1 MKIRTRIVL
10 VFVVVVAGG
19 FYFLVQW
26 IADDLR
32 PRYLES
38 LEEPLVDTAH
48 LLAELLAAGTP
59 GKDTLVDG
67 EHLGEVFERLYQ
79 RRFQARI
86 YALEKQHVDLRI
98 YVTDATGRVVFDSTG
113 RDVGADYSRW
123 NDVYRTLRGR
133 YGARSSNE
141 DPEFPER
148 SVLYIAAPI
157 LGGDGTLRG
166 VVSVGKPASNA
177 DRFLAMATRKL
188 TVAGLVA
195 TLAVLALGLV
205 LYAWVSRPLGKL
217 IRYAQAV
224 KAGERV
230 SLPRLG
236 NNEIGMMGA
245 AMEEMRR
252 ELAGRDYA
260 ERYVQTL
267 THELKSPLA
276 AIHGAAELLEEHMPL
291 AQRRRFLANIR
302 TETRRVQDLVE
313 RLLELAALEKR
324 QALDNPRMVSLDAL
338 LDDVRGSLAPLATRR
353 GITLDFPEGHCTV
366 HGEGF
371 LLRQAIQNL
380 LQNAIDFS
388 PAGATVRVSLLQ
400 DPHWITLGVED
411 QGPGVPDYALA
422 RVFERFYSLPRP
434 EQGRRGSGLGLSL
447 VQEVAQ
453 LHGGEAG
460 LANRAEGGA
469 HAWLRLP
476 RESFQFRTARVRGRR

>member
-10 VFVVVVAGG
+10 VFVGVVASG

-48 LLAELLAAGTP
+48 LLAELLATGSDAQ
-59 GKDTLVDG
+59 LVDG
-67 EHLGEVFERLYQ
+67 DWLATVFERLDQ
-79 RRFQARI
+79 RRFQAQI
-86 YALEKQHVDLRI
+86 YALEKTRVDLRV
-98 YVTDATGRVVFDSTG
+98 YVTDENGLVVFDSSG
-113 RDVGADYSRW
+113 RDLGADYSRW
-123 NDVYRTLRGR
+123 NDVHLTLQGR
-133 YGARSSNE
+133 YGARSTAE
-141 DPEFPER
+141 DPAHPER

-157 LGGDGTLRG
+157 LDAQGTLRG

-177 DRFLAMATRKL
+177 DRFLEVAKRKL
-188 TVAGLVA
+188 TTAGLVA

-217 IRYAQAV
+217 LRYAQAV

-236 NNEIGMMGA
+236 HNEIGIMGN

-260 ERYVQTL
+260 EHYVQTL

-276 AIHGAAELLEEHMPL
+276 AIHGAAELLDEDMPL

-302 TETRRVQDLVE
+302 TETRRLQNLVE
-313 RLLELAALEKR
+313 RMLELAALEKR
-324 QALDNPRMVSLDAL
+324 QTLDNPRDI
-338 LDDVRGSLAPLATRR
+338 SLAKLLEDIRASLLPQATQRQIQLVLPDRVDCSIR
-353 GITLDFPEGHCTV
+353 GEN
-366 HGEGF
+366 F
-371 LLRQAIQNL
+371 LLRQAIHNL
-380 LQNAIDFS
+380 LQNAIHFS
-388 PAGATVRVSLLQ
+388 PTGGVVRVALALSARQ
-400 DPHWITLGVED
+400 VTLSVED
-411 QGPGVPDYALA
+411 QGPGVPDYALS
-422 RVFERFYSLPRP
+422 RVFERFYSLPKP
-434 EQGRRGSGLGLSL
+434 DENNRGTGLGLSL
-447 VQEVAQ
+447 VREVAE

-460 LANRAEGGA
+460 LENRPEGGA
-469 HAWLRLP
+469 RGWLRLP
-476 RESFQFRTARVRGRR
+476 RQQKPLPPRTGVSS

>member
-1 MKIRTRIVL
+1 VKIRTRIVL

-48 LLAELLAAGTP
+48 LLAELLAREGLE
-59 GKDTLVDG
+59 DSTLVDG
-67 EHLGEVFERLYQ
+67 ERLAGVFQRVHG
-79 RRFQARI
+79 RRFRARI
-86 YALEKQHVDLRI
+86 YALEKRHVDLRL
-98 YVTDATGRVVFDSTG
+98 YVTDHRGRVVFDSTG

-123 NDVYRTLRGR
+123 NDVYRTLRGQ
-133 YGARSSNE
+133 YGARASHE
-141 DPEFPER
+141 DPEHPER

-157 LGGDGTLRG
+157 LGRDGELRG
-166 VVSVGKPASNA
+166 VVSVGKPAINA
-177 DRFLAMATRKL
+177 DQFVAMATRKL
-188 TVAGLVA
+188 TIAGLVA

-236 NNEIGMMGA
+236 NNEIGMMGT

-276 AIHGAAELLEEHMPL
+276 AIHGAAELLDEDMPL

-324 QALDNPRMVSLDAL
+324 QTLDNPRSLSLAAL
-338 LDDVRGSLAPLATRR
+338 LADVRDSLAPLATRR
-353 GITLDFPEGHCTV
+353 DIELMLPDGDCTV
-366 HGEGF
+366 RGEAF
-371 LLRQAIQNL
+371 LLRQALQNL
-380 LQNAIDFS
+380 VQNAMHFS
-388 PAGATVRVSLLQ
+388 PSGGRVRISLTVTPARV
-400 DPHWITLGVED
+400 TVAVED
-411 QGPGVPDYALA
+411 EGPGVPDYALE

-434 EQGRRGSGLGLSL
+434 DETGRGSGLGLSL
-447 VQEVAQ
+447 VREVAA
-453 LHGGEAG
+453 LHRGEAG
-460 LANRAEGGA
+460 LENRPVGGTCG
-469 HAWLRLP
+469 WLRLP
-476 RESFQFRTARVRGRR
+476 RQQG